1 MVREIPQKPGPND
14 EQRINHKEQMAK
26 ILVID
31 DDITIQLV
39 LQHLL
44 EKEGHE
50 VAIAKD
56 GKEGIRKARD
66 WHPDGII
73 CDWLMPGLDG
83 LEVCRQV
90 KAIPDLATTFFVLLT
105 AREEVDDLVKGLDAG
120 ADEFL
125 SKPVEPE
132 KLLARM
138 RAGLRTVKSAQL
150 SRTLTQ
156 QLSQKSAL
164 LAALVEVQGCLL
176 ADNSTNGCYAQVIS
190 TLGRALDASHAYFWE
205 ASPESPNLNQIRVDW
220 FPLQHQ
226 GSRRPGLQYP
236 DSSYPP
242 ASWLELLAKGQVIHT
257 TAANLPASERQI
269 FQELDI
275 QAVVLFPI
283 TVNGKY
289 CGFIGCENHNRARL
303 WDDSE
308 MDLLRATV
316 SAISLHLERTTA
328 EAEKARSLAALQESE
343 ARYRAIVEDQTELI
357 CRFAPDGT
365 LTFVN
370 DAYCR
375 YFGISTDA
383 VRRGSLVP
391 IIPDLTRDF
400 YTDPVVTR
408 EHSLIL
414 LNGEVRIHQW
424 TDRALFDAQNR
435 LLGFQAVGQDITDR
449 KRAEEE
455 AIKALEKEKELVELK
470 SRFISMVSHEFR
482 TPLTTILSAADL
494 LEYYI
499 DNWNRTKN
507 LEYIQRIQTA
517 AVSMMNLLEDVLFIG
532 RSEANKILFNPKP
545 IQLSEFCQKILA
557 EIKACNPTS
566 HSIIFSEHFLDFDP
580 AQTVVSKFGQS
591 SPTMMA
597 LMDEKLLHQI
607 IGNLVANSVKYSANH
622 GRVEFQLVWGK
633 SEVKFYVKDN
643 GIGIPPEEI
652 PHLFESFYRAKNTA
666 DIPGTGLGLAIVKRS
681 VDVHG
686 GEISVESEL
695 GKGTTFT
702 VTLPLIKYQG

>member
-1 MVREIPQKPGPND
+1 
-14 EQRINHKEQMAK
+14 MAK

-50 VAIAKD
+50 VEIARD
-56 GKEGIRKARD
+56 GFDGIRKARD

-73 CDWLMPGLDG
+73 CDWLMPGIDG
-83 LEVCRQV
+83 LQVCRQV
-90 KAIPDLATTFFVLLT
+90 KANPDLATTFFVLLT

-125 SKPVEPE
+125 SKPVETE

-138 RAGLRTVKSAQL
+138 RAGLRTVKSAKL

-176 ADNSTNGCYAQVIS
+176 ANSSSNGCYPQVIS
-190 TLGRALDASHAYFWE
+190 TLGRALDASYAYFWE
-205 ASPESPNLNQIRVDW
+205 ASPDSPNRNQIRVDW
-220 FPLQHQ
+220 FPQQHQ
-226 GSRRPGLQYP
+226 GSRRPGVPSP
-236 DSSYPP
+236 DLSYPP
-242 ASWLELLAKGQVIHT
+242 ASWLQLLAKGQVIHT
-257 TAANLPASERQI
+257 IAANLPASERQVL
-269 FQELDI
+269 EDMDI
-275 QAVVLFPI
+275 KAVVLFPV

-289 CGFIGCENHNRARL
+289 YGFIGCENHTHARL

-343 ARYRAIVEDQTELI
+343 ARYRAVVEDQTELI

-375 YFGISTDA
+375 YFGITRDA
-383 VRRGSLVP
+383 VRSGSLVP

-400 YTDPVVTR
+400 YTHPVVTR

-414 LNGEVRIHQW
+414 PNGEVRIHQW

-435 LLGFQAVGQDITDR
+435 LFGFQAVGQDITDR

-470 SRFISMVSHEFR
+470 SRFVSMVSHEFR

-499 DNWNRTKN
+499 DTWTPTKN

-517 AVSMMNLLEDVLFIG
+517 AVRMSNLLEDVLFIG
-532 RSEANKILFNPKP
+532 KSEANKILFNPQP
-545 IQLSEFCQKILA
+545 INLSEFCQKILA
-557 EIKACNPTS
+557 EIQASITS
-566 HSIIFSEHFLDFDP
+566 NHSIIFSEDYLGDGERSSCTLTDVASHSNM
-580 AQTVVSKFGQS
+580 AHTV
-591 SPTMMA
+591 
-597 LMDEKLLHQI
+597 LIDEKLLRQI
-607 IGNLVANSVKYSANH
+607 IGNLVYNSVKYSPEN
-622 GRVEFQLVWGK
+622 VVIEFQLFWDT
-633 SEVKFYVKDN
+633 SEVKFHVKDN
-643 GIGIPPEEI
+643 GIGIPQEDL

-666 DIPGTGLGLAIVKRS
+666 DIPGTGLGLAIVKRG

-686 GEISVESEL
+686 GKISVHSEL
-695 GKGTTFT
+695 GIGTTFT
-702 VTLPLIKYQG
+702 VTLPLI

>member
-1 MVREIPQKPGPND
+1 
-14 EQRINHKEQMAK
+14 MAK

-44 EKEGHE
+44 QEEGHE
-50 VAIAKD
+50 VVIAREGKD
-56 GKEGIRKARD
+56 GIRKARE

-73 CDWLMPGLDG
+73 CDWMMPSLDG

-90 KAIPDLATTFFVLLT
+90 KAIPDLATTFFILLT

-125 SKPVEPE
+125 SKPVEAE

-138 RAGLRTVKSAQL
+138 RAGLR

-205 ASPESPNLNQIRVDW
+205 ASPDSPNLNRMRVDW
-220 FPLQHQ
+220 FPK
-226 GSRRPGLQYP
+226 QYRHNARLGVQSP
-236 DSSYPP
+236 HSSYPP
-242 ASWLELLAKGQVIHT
+242 ASWLQLLAKGQVIHT

-269 FQELDI
+269 LEDLDI
-275 QAVVLFPI
+275 QTLVLFPV

-289 CGFIGCENHNRARL
+289 CGFIGCENHSRARL

-316 SAISLHLERTTA
+316 SAISLHLERSAA
-328 EAEKARSLAALQESE
+328 EGEKARSLAALQESE

-365 LTFVN
+365 ITFVN

-375 YFGISTDA
+375 YFGISRDMA
-383 VRRGSLVP
+383 RMGSLVP

-400 YTDPVVTR
+400 YTHPVVTR

-414 LNGEVRIHQW
+414 PNGEVRIHQW
-424 TDRALFDAQNR
+424 TDRALFDDQNR

-455 AIKALEKEKELVELK
+455 AIKALEKEKELLELK
-470 SRFISMVSHEFR
+470 SRFVSMVSHEFR

-499 DNWNRTKN
+499 DTWTATKN

-517 AVSMMNLLEDVLFIG
+517 AVNMTNLLEDVLFIG

-545 IQLSEFCQKILA
+545 IDLSEFCQKILA
-557 EIKACNPTS
+557 EIQACLATNHLIT
-566 HSIIFSEHFLDFDP
+566 FTEHFVNFELIHHENRNDLPKSQQPVLAF
-580 AQTVVSKFGQS
+580 
-591 SPTMMA
+591 
-597 LMDEKLLHQI
+597 MDEKLLQQI
-607 IGNLVANSVKYSANH
+607 IGNLVSNSLKYSPID
-622 GRVEFQLVWGK
+622 GRVEFHLIWGK
-633 SEVKFYVKDN
+633 SEVKIAVKDN
-643 GIGIPPEEI
+643 GIGIPTEEL

-695 GKGTTFT
+695 GIGTTFT
-702 VTLPLIKYQG
+702 VTLPLISLSS

>member
-1 MVREIPQKPGPND
+1 
-14 EQRINHKEQMAK
+14 MAK

-44 EKEGHE
+44 QEEGHE

-73 CDWLMPGLDG
+73 CDWMMPTLDG

-138 RAGLRTVKSAQL
+138 RAGLRTVKSAKL

-205 ASPESPNLNQIRVDW
+205 ASPEIPNLNQIRVDW
-220 FPLQHQ
+220 FPQQHH
-226 GSRRPGLQYP
+226 GARRLKVDSPN
-236 DSSYPP
+236 SSYPP
-242 ASWLELLAKGQVIHT
+242 AAWLQLLAKGQVIHT
-257 TAANLPASERQI
+257 TATSLPASEREI
-269 FQELDI
+269 LEHLDI
-275 QAVVLFPI
+275 KAVVLFPV
-283 TVNGKY
+283 TLNGKY
-289 CGFIGCENHNRARL
+289 CGLIGCENHSRARS

-316 SAISLHLERTTA
+316 SAISLHLERTAA

-383 VRRGSLVP
+383 VRMGSLVP

-400 YTDPVVTR
+400 YLDPVVTR

-414 LNGEVRIHQW
+414 PNGEVRIHQW
-424 TDRALFDAQNR
+424 TDRALFDDQNR

-470 SRFISMVSHEFR
+470 SRFVSMVSHEFR

-499 DNWNRTKN
+499 DTWTTPKN
-507 LEYIQRIQTA
+507 MEYIQRIQTA
-517 AVSMMNLLEDVLFIG
+517 AVQMTNLLEDVLFIG
-532 RSEANKILFNPKP
+532 RSEANKILFNPQP
-545 IQLSEFCQKILA
+545 IQLADFCQKILA
-557 EIKACNPTS
+557 EIKAGIKTN
-566 HSIIFSEHFLDFDP
+566 HLIVFAEHFLNL
-580 AQTVVSKFGQS
+580 AEQKSHQIRATEIARNHQML
-591 SPTMMA
+591 PTMA
-597 LMDEKLLHQI
+597 YLDEKLVQQI
-607 IGNLVANSVKYSANH
+607 IGNLVYNSIKYSPEDH
-622 GRVEFQLVWGK
+622 GKVEFQLVWGE
-633 SEVKFYVKDN
+633 SEVKFCVKDN

-652 PHLFESFYRAKNTA
+652 PHLFESFYRAKNTV

-695 GKGTTFT
+695 GIGTTFT
-702 VTLPLIKYQG
+702 VTLPLTYMCD